1 MRAIERER
9 LAAQRRQLDAWVAA
23 DEQRLA
29 DAPDDAAWRF
39 VVEQGRRNRTRL
51 DAALEG
57 KTPSAVVGQAEP
69 AAGARGAARAEL
81 ARAETAHAADNVVT
95 FLDRGARGDADR
107 AARWLLR
114 LDLERLD
121 ADDPGQ
127 RDGLHWALEVLRA
140 ESAARPNA
148 ASRVK
153 NAVVE
158 VLASLRD

>member
-9 LAAQRRQLDAWVAA
+9 LAAQRRQLDAWLSA

-51 DAALEG
+51 DAAIAG
-57 KTPSAVVGQAEP
+57 QTPSAVVGQAEP
-69 AAGARGAARAEL
+69 QAPAAARAEL

-95 FLDRGARGDADR
+95 FLDRGGQGDIDR

-121 ADDPGQ
+121 THDPGL
-127 RDGLHWALEVLRA
+127 RDGLHWALDLLRA
-140 ESAARPNA
+140 QAEPQTNA
-148 ASRVK
+148 VTRVK
-153 NAVVE
+153 NAVADL
-158 VLASLRD
+158 LASLRDGP